1 MNFSMNISAVYG
13 YKNMVKIYYTLEL
26 YTHLGAI
33 KNTYSTPPT
42 TIFIRPCLS
51 LSKFTE
57 YDTLTEMKEQVKAP
71 IEKVELRRGK
81 SKDHQTNNK
90 NE

>member
-1 MNFSMNISAVYG
+1 MRISVVYA
-13 YKNMVKIYYTLEL
+13 YKYMAKIYYTLEL

-42 TIFIRPCLS
+42 TISIRPCLS
-51 LSKFTE
+51 LSKFAE
-57 YDTLTEMKEQVKAP
+57 YDNLTEIKERVKAP